1 MLSFFADLILIILPL
16 LNSLLTIALCI
27 ILLIELSALKKNM
40 LRIII
45 LVSFLSMIFYLIL
58 YISDP
63 TEDTTPFGNYL
74 LREINRISYSGLI
87 PIFILGFTSLFRS
100 YVYAGKENVPRKAS
114 GRLYTFSFK
123 RFFRSYWRWIIY
135 LSAIALWVH
144 TYYSIRMFVQ
154 NYDDL
159 HPSGTEQFQ

>member
-1 MLSFFADLILIILPL
+1 MLSLFADLILIILPL
-16 LNSLLTIALCI
+16 LNSLLVLALCI
-27 ILLIELSALKKNM
+27 ILLIELSAFKKNI

-45 LVSFLSMIFYLIL
+45 LISFLSIVFYSIL

-87 PIFILGFTSLFRS
+87 PTFVLGLTALLRG

-114 GRLYTFSFK
+114 GRIYTFSFK
-123 RFFRSYWRWIIY
+123 RFFRTYWRWMIY
-135 LSAIALWVH
+135 LCAIALWVH
-144 TYYSIRMFVQ
+144 TFYSIRMYVH
-154 NYDDL
+154 NYEDL
-159 HPSGTEQFQ
+159 HPKGTEQF